1 MFKMRMEGS
10 DQLQRK
16 LKRIEENI
24 DPISGSRTIP
34 IQELLN
40 DEFMK
45 GNTNYQTCQEM
56 FDESPF
62 KIESHTDFDV
72 IPDDQ
77 RNAYISL
84 NTKFS
89 DWNGMLEEAAKEMIQ
104 RELSQGLRL

>member
-1 MFKMRMEGS
+1 MFKMRMEGL

-24 DPISGSRTIP
+24 DKISGSRTIP

-45 GNTNYQTCQEM
+45 EHTKYQTCQEM

-62 KIESHTDFDV
+62 KIESQADFDV

-77 RNAYISL
+77 WNVYIRL

-89 DWNGMLEEAAKEMIQ
+89 DWNGMLEEAAKEMIK